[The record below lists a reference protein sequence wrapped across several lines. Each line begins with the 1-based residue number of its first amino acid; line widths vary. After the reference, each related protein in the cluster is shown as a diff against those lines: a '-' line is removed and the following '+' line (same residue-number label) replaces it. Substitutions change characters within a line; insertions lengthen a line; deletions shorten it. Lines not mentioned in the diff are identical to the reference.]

1 MPRLHLALFTATTLF
16 FACAPATPIRRSALV
31 PINAPPVRVGAPL
44 LDGYTQLSAEIGA
57 STDATTLYGVIRGA
71 QPGDVG
77 LYIPALSV
85 GASVYH
91 AFGAVELGAH
101 LRYSSLSWSHPS
113 SVGVLPIP
121 AEASAF
127 SLNGGLGLRFNVR
140 AVEGRV
146 TFSPLLELNVVNI
159 TEAQYFCASCR
170 EGQNVSDSAYRY
182 EGQVSTLS
190 LLPKLG
196 AICDV
201 RIAEVVHLYGG
212 LSLQMGFG
220 NVGFDNDLNTRGFGS
235 VHATLVGL
243 PMAGVALD
251 VGGLAFAS
259 TLSFPLQ
266 EGRSPEGLGLS
277 VSLGYRWG
285 S

>member
-190 LLPKLG
+190 L
-196 AICDV
+196 
-201 RIAEVVHLYGG
+201 
-212 LSLQMGFG
+212 QMGFG